1 MQMAR
6 LGPEGFHDAV
16 NRSIV
21 GKHQTVKNLPDDILP
36 KGPTAKAV
44 DKAPGDEW
52 QRALM
57 VLRQHHLPNKTSAAA
72 RKAALPEDVYK
83 ACATVGI
90 VRIAQADQYSEGKI
104 RESFEFVLQE
114 IRNGNVTT

>member
-1 MQMAR
+1 
-6 LGPEGFHDAV
+6 
-16 NRSIV
+16 
-21 GKHQTVKNLPDDILP
+21 
-36 KGPTAKAV
+36 
-44 DKAPGDEW
+44 
-52 QRALM
+52 M

-90 VRIAQADQYSEGKI
+90 IRIAQADQYSEGKI
-104 RESFEFVLQE
+104 RESFEFILQE